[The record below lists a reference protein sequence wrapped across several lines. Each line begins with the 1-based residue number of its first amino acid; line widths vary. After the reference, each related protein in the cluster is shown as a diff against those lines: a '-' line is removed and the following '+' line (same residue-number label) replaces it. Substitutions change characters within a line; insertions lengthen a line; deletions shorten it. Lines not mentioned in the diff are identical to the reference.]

1 MFLTTVR
8 DASLEELFSITD
20 TEPGLVSLF
29 RVGWRIIQGLQIKT
43 LGLGGSDAR
52 SCQPDTGCRH

>member
-8 DASLEELFSITD
+8 DASLEELFSTTD

-29 RVGWRIIQGLQIKT
+29 RVGWRII
-43 LGLGGSDAR
+43 
-52 SCQPDTGCRH
+52 